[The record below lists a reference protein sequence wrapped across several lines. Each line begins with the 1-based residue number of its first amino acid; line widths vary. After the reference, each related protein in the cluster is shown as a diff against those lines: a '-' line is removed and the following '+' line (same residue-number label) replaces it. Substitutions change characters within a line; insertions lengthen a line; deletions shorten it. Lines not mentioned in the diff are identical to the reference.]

1 MNKKIFSFLLLAL
14 PFLAM
19 LSSCDDEDII
29 FNHELPQFELRDDA
43 ALLEVIVP
51 QGTTVDDKIYIV
63 GAFNGGEEAAVGNPL
78 WQLEKCQGN
87 DVKWGIYLNPTTFVE
102 GTSLSDGFYFVSKNQ
117 GVERTLKNE
126 DALHTDNVAVGS
138 RANITV
144 SRWKAYFDTP
154 VNPDEIVHDGF
165 VAYVDDQTGWD
176 ELTLYA
182 WGDAE
187 AFGGW
192 PGILHTGTV
201 TKGGVKYKYFDLG
214 EANTGLNLNFIFN
227 NNGAGSQLADFNFT
241 VDRDVYLI
249 LTEDGVTEVGEP
261 SSVVHDGYAI
271 FIEDRSGWEGLA
283 MYAWSGDG
291 LPELFGAW
299 PGIVPTGTETINGVT
314 YKYFD
319 TGAANEGLVYN
330 LIMNNNNNGSQFD
343 LAAVTLD
350 RHYYYVIDSTKGVEV
365 DPDNRTGTEI
375 GGGDTP
381 EEPTEPEVP
390 VVDPVE
396 YTIFIDDQ
404 TGWDTTTLYAWGDVE
419 MFGGWPGASAANVTI
434 GGKAFKA
441 FTMLGSGEALNL
453 IFNNND
459 AGSQAPDF
467 AITANR
473 DYYLQV
479 TATGVTEIEAPTT
492 CRIYTDDQTGW
503 DAITLYTWGD
513 SEAFG
518 GWPGVAPVGSETI
531 DGVTYKYFEMPA
543 DGGGYNLIFNNN
555 NGGSQVEGKEGM
567 YIKANRDHYF
577 QVTADNCVVVK

>member
-87 DVKWGIYLNPTTFVE
+87 DVKWGIYLNPTTFAE
-102 GTSLSDGFYFVSKNQ
+102 GTSLADGFYFVSKNQ

-144 SRWKAYFDTP
+144 YRWKSYFDTP

-176 ELTLYA
+176 ELALYA

-214 EANTGLNLNFIFN
+214 EANTGLNLNLIFN
-227 NNGAGSQLADFNFT
+227 NNNNGSQLADFNFT
-241 VDRDVYLI
+241 VDRDVYLT
-249 LTEDGVTEVGEP
+249 LTEDGVTEIGEP
-261 SSVVHDGYAI
+261 SSVVHDGHVIYVQNQTTWANLYLYM
-271 FIEDRSGWEGLA
+271 W
-283 MYAWSGDG
+283 GDVND
-291 LPELFGAW
+291 LNGAW
-299 PGIVPTGTETINGVT
+299 PGMTPTGTEKIDGIEYT
-314 YKYFD
+314 YFD
-319 TGAANEGLVYN
+319 MGEANTGLNEN
-330 LIMNNNNNGSQFD
+330 LIFNNGEGTQLKD
-343 LAAVTLD
+343 YAVTLD
-350 RHYYYVIDSTKGVEV
+350 KDYFLVITDDGVSVAGEEPV
-365 DPDNRTGTEI
+365 EPEDPVE
-375 GGGDTP
+375 P
-381 EEPTEPEVP
+381 EEPTT
-390 VVDPVE
+390 DPVE

-404 TGWDTTTLYAWGDVE
+404 TGWDATTLYAWGDVE
-419 MFGGWPGASAANVTI
+419 MFGGWPGATATNVTI

-441 FTMLGSGEALNL
+441 YTMLGSGEALNL

-459 AGSQAPDF
+459 GGTQLADF
-467 AITANR
+467 PITADR

-479 TATGVTEIEAPTT
+479 TATGVTEIEAPAT
-492 CRIYTDDQTGW
+492 CRIYADDQTGW
-503 DAITLYTWGD
+503 DAIALYTWGD